1 MKNADE
7 SLIKYL
13 AKTTDFRM
21 CDLYEITLFD
31 GAIFR
36 YADYDRDIFLSD
48 GRLFSCNGPGFSR
61 DKISLTDD
69 EVIDSL
75 NIELTIDE
83 TDKMNNVSIIQIAR
97 NGGFDDARLSLYR
110 CFIDEWGNALYI
122 LELFT
127 GEIETPEGGGLK
139 LALDVNSLAN
149 KLNNNF
155 PTRCYYPTCPFSLY
169 DSMCGVNL
177 ENYKKMGT
185 VSSATKKVINSN
197 LTFANGYYE
206 QGGLE
211 FTSGTLAGT
220 AHSIRYSNN
229 NTFELLIE
237 AESAPNVG
245 DTFIV
250 YPGCDKT
257 PNTCKNKFNN
267 FYYNRAT
274 PFIPIKETS
283 VL

>member
-36 YADYDRDIFLSD
+36 YANYDRDIFLSD
-48 GRLFSCNGPGFSR
+48 GRLFSCNGPGSSR

-211 FTSGTLAGT
+211 FTSGALAGT

>member
-1 MKNADE
+1 
-7 SLIKYL
+7 
-13 AKTTDFRM
+13 M
-21 CDLYEITLFD
+21 CDLYEIMLFD
-31 GAIFR
+31 GAVFR
-36 YADYDRDIFLSD
+36 YADYDRDIYLSD

-61 DKISLTDD
+61 DKISLTAD

-75 NIELTIDE
+75 NIELTVDE
-83 TDKMNNVSIIQIAR
+83 TDKMNDVNIIRIAR

-110 CFIDEWGNALYI
+110 CFLDEMGNALYV

-139 LALDVNSLAN
+139 LALDVNSFAN

-177 ENYKKMGT
+177 ENYKKTGT

-211 FTSGTLAGT
+211 FLTGVLAGT

-237 AESAPNVG
+237 AESA
-245 DTFIV
+245 TECWRYFH
-250 YPGCDKT
+250 
-257 PNTCKNKFNN
+257 
-267 FYYNRAT
+267 RL
-274 PFIPIKETS
+274 S
-283 VL
+283 RL

>member
-1 MKNADE
+1 MKSADAN
-7 SLIKYL
+7 LIKYL
-13 AKTTDFRM
+13 AQTTDFRM

-31 GAIFR
+31 GAVFR
-36 YADYDRDIFLSD
+36 YADYDRDIKLAD
-48 GRLFSCNGPGFSR
+48 GRLFSCSAPGFER
-61 DKISLTDD
+61 DKISLTAD

-75 NIELTIDE
+75 NIELNIDE
-83 TDKMNNVSIIQIAR
+83 TDKMNGVGIVQLAR

-110 CFIDEWGNALYI
+110 CFLDEKGNALY
-122 LELFT
+122 LLKLFT
-127 GEIETPEGGGLK
+127 GEIETPEGGGLS
-139 LALDVNSLAN
+139 LELDVNSLAN

-177 ENYKKMGT
+177 ADYKKTGT
-185 VSSATKKVINSN
+185 VISATKKIITSN
-197 LTFANGYYE
+197 LSFTNGYYE

-211 FTSGTLAGT
+211 FLTGVLAGT
-220 AHSIRYSNN
+220 AHAVRYSNN

-237 AESAPNVG
+237 AETAPSAG

-257 PNTCKNKFNN
+257 PDTCKNKFNN
-267 FYYNRAT
+267 FARNRAT

>member
-7 SLIKYL
+7 NLIKYL
-13 AKTTDFRM
+13 AGTTDFRM

-31 GAIFR
+31 GAVFR
-36 YADYDRDIFLSD
+36 YADYDRDIHLSD

-83 TDKMNNVSIIQIAR
+83 TDKINGVNIMQIAK

-139 LALDVNSLAN
+139 LSLDVNSLAN

-177 ENYKKMGT
+177 ENYKKTGT

-211 FTSGTLAGT
+211 FLTGALAGT

-229 NTFELLIE
+229 NSFELLIE
-237 AESAPNVG
+237 AESAPSAG
-245 DTFIV
+245 DTFVV

-257 PNTCKNKFNN
+257 PDTCRDKFNN
-267 FYYNRAT
+267 FSHNRAT

>member
-83 TDKMNNVSIIQIAR
+83 TDKMNNVRIIQIAR

-155 PTRCYYPTCPFSLY
+155 RTRCYYPTCPFSLY

-185 VSSATKKVINSN
+185 VSSATKKVINSK

-211 FTSGTLAGT
+211 FTSGALSGT

>member
-211 FTSGTLAGT
+211 FTSGALAGT